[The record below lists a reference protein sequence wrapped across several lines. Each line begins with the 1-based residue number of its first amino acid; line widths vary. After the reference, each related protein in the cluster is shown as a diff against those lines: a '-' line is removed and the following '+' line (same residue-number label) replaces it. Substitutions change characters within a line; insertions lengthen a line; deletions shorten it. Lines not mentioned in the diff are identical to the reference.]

1 MISFPF
7 SYINSCFQHEL
18 ITLDSI
24 KILEFKIDSCYCN
37 CIYLFIEKDNI
48 KKNTIKHIIED
59 NNIKCDSEDNIKY
72 IIEDNNI
79 KCDVENNDIKIIV
92 KDNIK
97 NINDSNDINDIINKR
112 LELIYKCKLIKDKF
126 EKIKEKKNIYELD
139 LVLYNNFLSNIKDNS
154 EFIIPEL
161 FKSKFKL
168 FNKLINNN
176 NLNFDS
182 FYIEY
187 YNE

>member
-1 MISFPF
+1 MSDSVFIIQYNNKCIGCYNSYDKAKL
-7 SYINSCFQHEL
+7 YINSCFQHEL

-24 KILEFKIDSCYCN
+24 KILDFKINSCYCN
-37 CIYLFIEKDNI
+37 CIYLFVEKNI
-48 KKNTIKHIIED
+48 VKHIIED
-59 NNIKCDSEDNIKY
+59 NNIKCDIKDNNIKH

-79 KCDVENNDIKIIV
+79 KFDVENNDIKI
-92 KDNIK
+92 
-97 NINDSNDINDIINKR
+97 IINKR